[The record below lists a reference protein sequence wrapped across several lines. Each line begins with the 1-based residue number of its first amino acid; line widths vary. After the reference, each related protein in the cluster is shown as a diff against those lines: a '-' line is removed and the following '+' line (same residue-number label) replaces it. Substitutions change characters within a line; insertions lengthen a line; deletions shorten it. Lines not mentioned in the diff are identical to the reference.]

1 MYQSVIEADVVTGL
15 EKVIPVSTYV
25 LRPEEA
31 RQIAADVASQKK
43 AIDSEKAAAKKAG
56 EQAKIDFKN
65 KNLNAGLLALEAYDA
80 GDLTALDNF

>member
-56 EQAKIDFKN
+56 EQAKIDFEN